1 MVNIFRFQSLNST
14 NTKAIS
20 MAKEG
25 MAEAAVLAETQS
37 GGRGRLGRSFS
48 SPKGGLYLS
57 YLTSRLAAGSSVLA
71 LTPAAALAVRRA
83 IFRTFG
89 LSCAI
94 KYPNDLILQDRKVCG
109 ILCESLA
116 MEGRFCVVIG
126 VGINVYSDV
135 VLRDGSLSQPPD
147 YPPGAL
153 KDFCKKAEDPASLEE
168 LTSQLIGELERLIND
183 FASGGSLDEA
193 EYRKHCINCPEVI
206 IQY

>member
-1 MVNIFRFQSLNST
+1 MESVFRFQVLDST

-20 MAKEG
+20 IAKEG
-25 MAEAAVLAETQS
+25 LLEAVVIAKRQT
-37 GGRGRLGRSFS
+37 GGRGRMGRSFA
-48 SPKGGLYLS
+48 SPEGGLYLS
-57 YLTSRLAAGSSVLA
+57 YLTDRLAPGASVLA

-109 ILCESLA
+109 ILCESVA
-116 MEGRFCVVIG
+116 MEGRFCIVVG
-126 VGINVYSDV
+126 VGINVQTDICLDSMDQT
-135 VLRDGSLSQPPD
+135 SD

-153 KDFCKKAEDPASLEE
+153 KDFCKKAEDPSSLVELESALIEE
-168 LTSQLIGELERLIND
+168 LDALAGH
-183 FASGGSLDEA
+183 FASGGSLDET
-193 EYRKHCINCPEVI
+193 EYRKHCINCPKTI

>member
-1 MVNIFRFQSLNST
+1 MENVFRFQVLDST

-20 MAKEG
+20 IAREGLSEAVVIAKRQ
-25 MAEAAVLAETQS
+25 T
-37 GGRGRLGRSFS
+37 GGRGRMGRSFA
-48 SPKGGLYLS
+48 SPEGGLYLS
-57 YLTSRLAAGSSVLA
+57 YLTDRLAPGASVLA

-109 ILCESLA
+109 ILCESVA
-116 MEGRFCVVIG
+116 MEGRFCVVVG
-126 VGINVYSDV
+126 VGINVQTDIC
-135 VLRDGSLSQPPD
+135 LDGMDQTSD

-153 KDFCKKAEDPASLEE
+153 KDFCKKAEDPSSLVELESALIEE
-168 LTSQLIGELERLIND
+168 LDALARH
-183 FASGGSLDEA
+183 FASGGSLDET
-193 EYRKHCINCPEVI
+193 EYRKHCINCPKTI

>member
-1 MVNIFRFQSLNST
+1 MENVFRFQVLDST

-20 MAKEG
+20 IAREGLSEAVVIAKRQ
-25 MAEAAVLAETQS
+25 T
-37 GGRGRLGRSFS
+37 GGRGRMGRSFA
-48 SPKGGLYLS
+48 SPEGGLYLS
-57 YLTSRLAAGSSVLA
+57 YLTDRLAPGASVLA

-109 ILCESLA
+109 ILCESVA
-116 MEGRFCVVIG
+116 MEGRFCVVVGI
-126 VGINVYSDV
+126 GINVQTDIC
-135 VLRDGSLSQPPD
+135 LDGMDQTSD

-153 KDFCKKAEDPASLEE
+153 KDFCKKAEDPSSLTELESALIEE
-168 LTSQLIGELERLIND
+168 LDALARHFT
-183 FASGGSLDEA
+183 SGGSLDET
-193 EYRKHCINCPEVI
+193 EYRKHCINCPKTI